1 MVQPGCAK
9 DQRMMDRHAVR
20 HRFCHSQTRR
30 RVIMKTGTGLA
41 AIAAAV
47 IACSVASTSASAQ
60 TPLYYRLGGYDA
72 ILAVVDDF
80 IANVAADKRIN
91 GFFAHTDIPS
101 FRRKLADFICVGTG
115 GPCIYFGRDMVS
127 AHAGMGIRNRHFTA
141 LVQDLG
147 KSLKKFRVPPQEQ
160 TELAAILAPMKRD
173 IVTR

>member
-1 MVQPGCAK
+1 
-9 DQRMMDRHAVR
+9 
-20 HRFCHSQTRR
+20 
-30 RVIMKTGTGLA
+30 MKAGTGLA
-41 AIAAAV
+41 AFAV
-47 IACSVASTSASAQ
+47 AVFACSVASTSANAQ

-72 ILAVVDDF
+72 ILAVTDDF
-80 IANVAADKRIN
+80 IKNVAADRRIN

-115 GPCIYFGRDMVS
+115 GPCIYFGRNMVS
-127 AHAGMGIRNRHFTA
+127 AHAGMGVRSRHFTA

-147 KSLKKFRVPPQEQ
+147 KTLKKFKVPPREQ